1 MSDVL
6 TVVSYNVRSLRDDR
20 DALVRVIRA
29 VRPDVLCLQEV
40 PRGPSWRRRRE
51 ALAHDAGMSVAAGGR
66 VGGVSVLAGPGVRVV
81 RGQGDRLRWIPGL
94 EWRALALAV
103 VEKEGARFAVGSA
116 HLDLVPRARFRHAA
130 QIVQILDDA
139 ARTSGARAVLAVDV
153 NERPGE
159 PVWTYLAER
168 FTDGHARAPRGEGRT
183 FPARDPAM
191 RIDAI
196 FVDPALAVLACG
208 GAEAARQ
215 DLRDASDHL
224 PVVADIAPA

>member
-1 MSDVL
+1 VL
-6 TVVSYNVRSLRDDR
+6 RVVAYNIRSLRDDR

-29 VRPDVLCLQEV
+29 VRPDVLCLQEA
-40 PRGPSWRRRRE
+40 PRGPAWRRRRE

-66 VGGVSVLAGPGVRVV
+66 IGGVSVLAGPGVRVV

-103 VEKEGARFAVGSA
+103 VEKEGVRFAVGSA
-116 HLDLVPRARFRHAA
+116 HLDLVPRARLRHAA
-130 QIVQILDDA
+130 QIVEILGDA

-159 PVWTYLAER
+159 PVWTYLADR
-168 FTDGHARAPRGEGRT
+168 FTDGHARSPRGEGRT
-183 FPARDPAM
+183 FPARNPTM

-196 FVDPALAVLACG
+196 FVDPGLAVLACG

-224 PVVADIAPA
+224 PVVADIAPV